1 MRMISR
7 SMRGRCSFT
16 GCAAR
21 SRWSLT
27 RSFPCPTCPIRTL
40 ECQIC
45 NCWERTRWTSQ
56 RSKLIVWHVDGAFI
70 SFVFAYSVA
79 FWVEGNE
86 HLSFVYYR
94 IKRDRENNFFTSLA
108 DVCHRNRLMLHRRV
122 CCGAIHVWN
131 VREACH
137 AISDPALWQEAYYT
151 DKAFSRCLPNN
162 KFMPKALFVITFS
175 RGAIH
180 ISHWRSVELRKVWN
194 R

>member
-45 NCWERTRWTSQ
+45 NCCERTRWTSQ

-70 SFVFAYSVA
+70 SFVFACTVA

-94 IKRDRENNFFTSLA
+94 IKRDGENNFFTSLA
-108 DVCHRNRLMLHRRV
+108 DVCHRNRLMLGEFVVEPFTYGMLGKHVMRFLIPLCDRKLTTQIKLSLVV
-122 CCGAIHVWN
+122 CQTTNSCQK
-131 VREACH
+131 
-137 AISDPALWQEAYYT
+137 L
-151 DKAFSRCLPNN
+151 FS
-162 KFMPKALFVITFS
+162 
-175 RGAIH
+175 
-180 ISHWRSVELRKVWN
+180 
-194 R
+194 